1 MVPAIEN
8 WLQLGFHV
16 RRSRLCSKLTP
27 KDAMLRDPIMH
38 DAGLSS
44 GIHRRLSSVRLCY
57 ELNFT
62 ETPELESLTRSPVEE
77 PGEKQREL

>member
-1 MVPAIEN
+1 
-8 WLQLGFHV
+8 
-16 RRSRLCSKLTP
+16 
-27 KDAMLRDPIMH
+27 MLRDPIMH

-77 PGEKQREL
+77 PGEKQRELWNGRGWTWKRFCRLMNLDTA